1 MYYYK
6 FESIDFEEQY
16 AFELTHWKKFSQ
28 KELDEMVIE
37 AIKIYIE
44 RDYQFDFVF
53 PCYLDIGNLFFDDSL
68 KKTLISDFGFK
79 AIDFENSVSYA
90 GEKLFNDD
98 FRHKNDVNFKEI
110 LKDVRVPKCET
121 CGESR
126 CLIDNERF

>member
-37 AIKIYIE
+37 AIRIYIE
-44 RDYQFDFVF
+44 RDYKFDFVF

-68 KKTLISDFGFK
+68 KKTLISDFGFE
-79 AIDFENSVSYA
+79 AIDFESSVSYA

-98 FRHKNDVNFKEI
+98 FRHRDDVNFKEI

-121 CGESR
+121 CSESR